1 MKKTLIVFAAVFGT
15 LASLTLY
22 YALEPVDPDLTVSAV
37 TLSALY
43 NRIFKNV
50 LFGIC
55 SVLFVANVIGV
66 MIVTA
71 INRRCGQ
78 TKAGKPADAADLR
91 APHRDPVG
99 SAGQAGGN
107 PGADRALAEKGGWI
121 CPGCGTQND
130 SSVSRCN
137 CGRTREFTQQ

>member
-1 MKKTLIVFAAVFGT
+1 AAVFGT

-55 SVLFVANVIGV
+55 SVLFVANVIGA
-66 MIVTA
+66 MILGA
-71 INRRCGQ
+71 LESKLGQ
-78 TKAGKPADAADLR
+78 ARAAKPADAADPR
-91 APHRDPVG
+91 APLRDPVR
-99 SAGQAGGN
+99 SADQAGGN
-107 PGADRALAEKGGWI
+107 PEADRALAEKGGWI
-121 CPGCGTQND
+121 CPGCGMQND
-130 SSVSRCN
+130 SSVNRCN
-137 CGRTREFTQQ
+137 CGRTREYDQQ